1 MSRAMKRSQEPPL
14 TTTTKSGQDTRKSG
28 QDTREWITLGAYFA
42 LAIALTI
49 IEGYLPP
56 PPFPFPLRY
65 GFSNLLTM
73 QLLLNRKRRQAYILA
88 VAKGLFSLFMRG
100 LVAGILSLM
109 GGLVSLTIAALILW
123 ITRQRSSYLGIS
135 IPSAIAHNLTQMVLV
150 SFFLPHVA
158 LQVLL
163 IPLISL
169 GIASGALTG
178 TLLYFAD
185 PVLQQLE
192 VHQLKHR
199 Q

>member
-1 MSRAMKRSQEPPL
+1 MSRPMNSSGERAPAKTSSRQEI
-14 TTTTKSGQDTRKSG
+14 
-28 QDTREWITLGAYFA
+28 REWITLGAYLA
-42 LAIALTI
+42 LAIALAI

-65 GFSNLLTM
+65 GLSNLLTM
-73 QLLLNRKRRQAYILA
+73 QLLLNGKRRQAYILA

-100 LVAGILSLM
+100 AIAGLLSLM
-109 GGLVSLTIAALILW
+109 GGLVSLTVAAFILL

-150 SFFLPHVA
+150 SFFLPQVA
-158 LQVLL
+158 LQALL
-163 IPLISL
+163 LPLIAL
-169 GIASGALTG
+169 GIGSGALTG

-192 VHQLKHR
+192 AHQLKDG